1 MTYIY
6 AIAPEEKQTLEK
18 VKRYIGFA
26 ALPFAIAGGTFVK
39 ALQTSIGL
47 VSYLYD
53 IDSTF
58 HLSNKLFKFK
68 GPAVLSDVY
77 WNNWK
82 NFTTTDDNWNKKW
95 HIPKINPVYD
105 STSIGSKHDALE
117 KFKNLQ
123 IILNI

>member
-1 MTYIY
+1 M
-6 AIAPEEKQTLEK
+6 
-18 VKRYIGFA
+18 
-26 ALPFAIAGGTFVK
+26 PFGVSTGAFVK

-47 VSYLYD
+47 VSYICD

-58 HLSNKLFKFK
+58 HLSDKLFKFK
-68 GPAVLSDVY
+68 GPVVLSDVY

-95 HIPKINPVYD
+95 HIPTINPAYD

-123 IILNI
+123 IITRSALLN